1 MSWLSK
7 FIDNNVTHNSERRE
21 AKERA
26 DKQIN
31 EFEKLKKEAK
41 DKSDQLEKEKTFEE
55 NRLSKNKNRRMRG
68 GSKKSGFLNEAGE
81 DVREHLG

>member
-7 FIDNNVTHNSERRE
+7 FIDNNLTHSSERRE

-26 DKQIN
+26 DQQIN
-31 EFEKLKKEAK
+31 EFNKLKDEAK
-41 DKSDQLEKEKTFEE
+41 AKSDQLQKEKTFEE
-55 NRLSKNKNRRMRG
+55 NRLSKNKNRRLRG
-68 GSKKSGFLNEAGE
+68 GNKKSGFLNEAGE